1 MPKNA
6 FFQNFLKQSNP
17 LCVMFTLHFSN
28 EFLLKLHILVAQV
41 PMYKNCWFRGYFFN
55 QIVDCLIKN
64 NQWVTTEKSISIT
77 QNGYIL
83 RECAILGF
91 VEQSLLYKTLY
102 LVSHILL
109 NNFHK
114 SGRNIICCILH
125 HKMRAYLRD
134 ANPFYS
140 NATSGFWWSC

>member
-1 MPKNA
+1 M
-6 FFQNFLKQSNP
+6 
-17 LCVMFTLHFSN
+17 
-28 EFLLKLHILVAQV
+28 
-41 PMYKNCWFRGYFFN
+41 
-55 QIVDCLIKN
+55 
-64 NQWVTTEKSISIT
+64 TTKKSISIS
-77 QNGYIL
+77 QNGYII
-83 RECAILGF
+83 RKRAIVGF

-102 LVSHILL
+102 LVSRILL

-140 NATSGFWWSC
+140 NEISGF